1 MNSAPS
7 TSTSSI
13 ATGLKIAGAV
23 VGVLSAATVV
33 YAAVW
38 DHRRRHDPAFRR
50 KLAKQQKKL
59 EKVAEVKQEQGKA
72 QVEQALRRALLLV
85 NAEPVP
91 ESPEGKEQFFME
103 QVALGEQLAARSP
116 EFYVASAISF
126 YKALKV
132 YPAPQEL
139 LMIYQK
145 TQPPAVFDLVME
157 LISLDLQSSAQSS
170 SQAGPRRSEQPIL
183 DLADEGDDDDKN
195 VQQQNEDEE
204 EIEVGGASAAAP
216 SAPRS
221 QATTSD
227 NGDESSPSSGGSF
240 VHVETDAI
248 VTPEGDVAAQATETA
263 VVDVPADVVE
273 AAEEATAEEL
283 DKEDPPEPVAA

>member
-1 MNSAPS
+1 
-7 TSTSSI
+7 
-13 ATGLKIAGAV
+13 
-23 VGVLSAATVV
+23 
-33 YAAVW
+33 
-38 DHRRRHDPAFRR
+38 
-50 KLAKQQKKL
+50 
-59 EKVAEVKQEQGKA
+59 
-72 QVEQALRRALLLV
+72 
-85 NAEPVP
+85 
-91 ESPEGKEQFFME
+91 
-103 QVALGEQLAARSP
+103 
-116 EFYVASAISF
+116 
-126 YKALKV
+126 
-132 YPAPQEL
+132 
-139 LMIYQK
+139 MIYQK

-157 LISLDLQSSAQSS
+157 LISLDLQSSAS
-170 SQAGPRRSEQPIL
+170 SQSQGPRRSEQPIL

-204 EIEVGGASAAAP
+204 EIEVGGGGASAASAP

-240 VHVETDAI
+240 VHVETDTI

-263 VVDVPADVVE
+263 VVDVPAGVVE